1 MGKEL
6 KVATVFPLGP
16 AASEFQLAV
25 SITMRMEWFTC
36 RVQYA
41 NDLDPLAY
49 SNSSFPEPTRPPV
62 YTFSANLPLA
72 HQLAA
77 VHRLLKAPHQVD
89 HFTFF
94 DMLWTWDEVGRLSDA
109 PNEPRETYQR
119 QVPRSIFRI
128 VPLVCLLFGRFGKR
142 FVCPTLR
149 QTLSAS

>member
-1 MGKEL
+1 VAASIHYAQVDVDDSGGCWGEEL

-89 HFTFF
+89 HF
-94 DMLWTWDEVGRLSDA
+94 A
-109 PNEPRETYQR
+109 
-119 QVPRSIFRI
+119 RI
-128 VPLVCLLFGRFGKR
+128 L
-142 FVCPTLR
+142 
-149 QTLSAS
+149 